1 MLTFPFFRLPLRHPS
16 GARLSQWQRVKPAN
30 VCVCVCVCVC
40 SCVVFLYFWSSSLDL
55 ESHPFL
61 LQDNPWLYWA
71 KTNLILIHI
80 VHINLNVPQHVYISF
95 LEDDARSN
103 PSNDSDVCFYLKIFR
118 KKWLTFWV
126 GFPHHI
132 LFPLPLFLLPE
143 KHSMKLYTF
152 ETLNL
157 IASYKVNAAV
167 NSHF

>member
-16 GARLSQWQRVKPAN
+16 GARLSQWQRVKLAN
-30 VCVCVCVCVC
+30 VCVCVCVCVHVWF
-40 SCVVFLYFWSSSLDL
+40 SCISGPVPLIWSLILFYFK
-55 ESHPFL
+55 
-61 LQDNPWLYWA
+61 DNPWLYWA

-95 LEDDARSN
+95 LADDAMSN

-157 IASYKVNAAV
+157 IAKVNAAV
-167 NSHF
+167 NGHF